1 MYASF
6 VLFFPRGKWSCSG
19 PNQKKGSNTAH
30 FWERGI
36 ELARLRIA
44 FIKGNWAQQGQVY
57 RTEPLQVFHQLK
69 MGQNLETGFL
79 KTASNK
85 INTEEQSSVDS
96 EGIHFFK
103 MVLTLLISPLQL
115 LNYLFKMNTY
125 QMQINDFPAITA

>member
-1 MYASF
+1 
-6 VLFFPRGKWSCSG
+6 
-19 PNQKKGSNTAH
+19 
-30 FWERGI
+30 
-36 ELARLRIA
+36 
-44 FIKGNWAQQGQVY
+44 
-57 RTEPLQVFHQLK
+57 

-103 MVLTLLISPLQL
+103 MVLTLLIFPLQL